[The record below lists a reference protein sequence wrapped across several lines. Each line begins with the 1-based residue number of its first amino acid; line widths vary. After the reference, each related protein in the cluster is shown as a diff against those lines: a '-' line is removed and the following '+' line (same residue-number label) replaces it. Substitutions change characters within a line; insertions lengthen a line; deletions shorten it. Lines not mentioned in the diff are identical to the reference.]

1 MNYKEQKSIDKDAR
15 EVYVQSLL
23 NQIKN
28 LLCELEI
35 LKKDSKETKEA
46 NIKLVTGLVKMLN
59 INNVEDIKNEISKI
73 IKEAKDILL
82 NDEE

>member
-28 LLCELEI
+28 LKCELEI
-35 LKKDSKETKEA
+35 LKKDRNEAKEV

-73 IKEAKDILL
+73 IKEAKEILL
-82 NDEE
+82 NSEE